1 MRYINQSKPIKFSLL
16 VGDRECHS
24 VEEVKQNF
32 DFNSLWDNL
41 CNGSLEKWL
50 GQIGETA
57 MLLHNKELVSADSLT
72 KKMCIYNLF
81 APEPLPSD
89 EVNEDN
95 VLKLL
100 KKGCIKFG
108 DLSGTPFANNLE
120 IKKSVVENI
129 DNATIN
135 RWCESDLELLKYVYS
150 KKSYDSL
157 NAQNCRRLIDE
168 NVVVSDEIF
177 AMLKRQKIDDA
188 TFNQLCEKNWDLL
201 RKCNTKNL
209 YAHLNANNS
218 RRLIDEK
225 IVTTEDLIIEIAKK
239 HNLTDILERYKP
251 KSKII
256 NIGYGSDSVEMILVQ
271 GYSGGDF
278 YIGKYPVTQ
287 AQWGAVMGNNPSTF
301 KGADNPVEHVSW
313 FDCQDFIKS
322 LNSKTGR
329 NFRLPKEAEWEY
341 AARGGNKTNHYRYSG
356 SNNLD
361 EVGWYESNSGRRQF
375 KTYTSFYSSFWGIT
389 KTNSGGSTHPV
400 GKKKPNELGIYD
412 MSGNVWE
419 LCEDYRPTSSGHV
432 MCGGSWDD
440 GEYNCTID
448 CRGSSDN
455 AYGKLGLRLVMDA

>member
-150 KKSYDSL
+150 KKSYDPL
-157 NAQNCRRLIDE
+157 NVQNCRRLIDE
-168 NVVVSDEIF
+168 NVVASDEIF
-177 AMLKRQKIDDA
+177 AMLKRQKIDNA

-225 IVTTEDLIIEIAKK
+225 IVTTEDLIIEIAKN

-287 AQWGAVMGNNPSTF
+287 AQWKAVMRNNPSNF
-301 KGADNPVEHVSW
+301 KANNLPVESVSW
-313 FDCQDFIKS
+313 NDCKTFIKKINK
-322 LNSKTGR
+322 LTDVT
-329 NFRLPKEAEWEY
+329 FRLPKEAEWEY
-341 AARGGNKTNHYRYSG
+341 AARGGNMTHKYKYSG

-361 EVGWYESNSGRRQF
+361 EVGWYSRNSLQQ
-375 KTYTSFYSSFWGIT
+375 
-389 KTNSGGSTHPV
+389 THPV
-400 GKKKPNELGIYD
+400 GQKKPNELGIYD

-419 LCEDYRPTSSGHV
+419 WCEDFYESWESNRV
-432 MCGGSWDD
+432 FRGGSWLSEEPFCQVDHRS
-440 GEYNCTID
+440 YN
-448 CRGSSDN
+448 SSYYKSHN
-455 AYGKLGLRLVMDA
+455 LGFRLAMDA